1 MREVNIQ
8 EVGMENF
15 GPYIDPMVLEFKKDC
30 LVLLTGPNGIGK
42 TVALDAIPFTF
53 YNDTT
58 KGAKGDDLVNNVI
71 GKNCK
76 TWVKFTVNDTDKY
89 IITRYQKYT
98 RLGNTV
104 ILTKNGTDIKKGHR
118 EVLPVIENLI
128 CSKRAF
134 MNTLM
139 FGQKVK
145 DFFTDLVDSDKKLI
159 FRELLSLILY
169 DAYHTTTSDLLK
181 AILLEISNTQTRIN
195 ISEGLLID
203 AKIQIQ
209 TILQLKKD
217 FEESQLL
224 FITTFE
230 KSIRDL
236 ERILKEW
243 ECKTDDLMKKDIDI
257 QTTEKE
263 ITKISTQ
270 LNQMYVEETK
280 EINNIKQQ
288 QTLKI
293 NEIQTKVSNAKN
305 EVLMKSKV
313 ENENIQNDINKY
325 QKKIVELDSLNKD
338 REHEKK
344 FKISDI
350 NSSVHF
356 WEQQIKKIE
365 DNVLKQGISKC
376 PTCQQEIGET
386 IIAKLEAECV
396 DYERKI
402 TFATDEFE
410 KIIKKS
416 DKEHKKY
423 QQQHKLVNQTVLD
436 FQSKQLDLQTVIDK
450 KTWELTDKGN
460 RTIETINKLAVE
472 VIKECVDKFVIKK
485 ESLLTDKS
493 SLIETQESQQS
504 VLNEI
509 EKIKETIIKISNEIN
524 QKGYQLDNKKKEE
537 YDKTQLKAYNVKQEQ
552 IQLKIIR
559 DKTVIESFQIK
570 QKILEFWKAAFSS
583 TGIPSMLIDEAIPF
597 MNERVIYYL
606 DKFTAGRYIVS
617 FDTIAETKSGE
628 YRDKISVNVIDT
640 HTRAN
645 NRVQLSGGQTRIID
659 IATILTLGDLQ
670 ANIQGVS
677 INILLFDEIFDSL
690 DDDNIGYVSRVLNQI
705 KKGKSIYLIS
715 HKYVDALEADD
726 VLNFQK

>member
-1 MREVNIQ
+1 MRDVNIQ

-15 GPYIDPMVLEFKKDC
+15 GPYIDPMVLEFKKNC
-30 LVLLTGPNGIGK
+30 LTLLTGPNGIGK

-89 IITRYQKYT
+89 IVTRYQKYT

-104 ILTKNGTDIKKGHR
+104 ILNKNGTDIKKGHR
-118 EVLPVIENLI
+118 EVLPIIENLI

-169 DAYHTTTSDLLK
+169 DAYHATTSDSLK
-181 AILLEISNTQTRIN
+181 EILLEMSNIQTGIDISAGVLEDTK
-195 ISEGLLID
+195 E
-203 AKIQIQ
+203 QIQ

-217 FEESQLL
+217 FEESQKFAVSDL
-224 FITTFE
+224 E

-243 ECKTDDLMKKDIDI
+243 ECKTDELMKKDIDI

-263 ITKISTQ
+263 IAKISTQ
-270 LNQMYVEETK
+270 LNQMYDEETK
-280 EINNIKQQ
+280 ETDNIKQQ

-293 NEIQTKVSNAKN
+293 NEIQTKVSDAKN
-305 EVLMKSKV
+305 EVLKKSKI
-313 ENENIQNDINKY
+313 EYENIQNDINKY

-344 FKISDI
+344 IVSMNVQNDVKYC
-350 NSSVHF
+350 
-356 WEQQIKKIE
+356 EQQIQKIE
-365 DNVLKQGISKC
+365 DNVLNQGVSKC
-376 PTCQQEIGET
+376 PTCYQEIGKT

-396 DYERKI
+396 DYEKQI
-402 TFATDEFE
+402 ENFTDKFGD
-410 KIIKKS
+410 IN
-416 DKEHKKY
+416 
-423 QQQHKLVNQTVLD
+423 QQQHKLINQTVLD
-436 FQSKQLDLQTVIDK
+436 FQSKQLDLQSAIDR

-460 RTIETINKLAVE
+460 RTIETINKLAGG

-485 ESLLTDKS
+485 ESLLIDKS
-493 SLIETQESQQS
+493 SLIETQETQQS

-509 EKIKETIIKISNEIN
+509 EKIKETIIKINNEIN

-537 YDKTQLKAYNVKQEQ
+537 YDKTQLKTYIVKQQQFE
-552 IQLKIIR
+552 LKIVN
-559 DKTVIESFQIK
+559 DNKTIEGFQIK
-570 QKILEFWKAAFSS
+570 QKILTFWKAAFSS

-617 FDTIAETKSGE
+617 FDTIAETKSGA
-628 YRDKISVNVIDT
+628 YRDKISVNVIDS

-705 KKGKSIYLIS
+705 KKDKSIYLIS

-726 VLNFQK
+726 VLNFQG